1 MEKNEEHG
9 KVVTGM
15 RNDIDVVEL
24 VEVEELEELQAPG
37 FWDTVG
43 GFAVGAGV
51 VGGGLAIG
59 IAIT

>member
-1 MEKNEEHG
+1 
-9 KVVTGM
+9 M
-15 RNDIDVVEL
+15 RNDMNVMEL

-37 FWDTVG
+37 FWDTAA

>member
-1 MEKNEEHG
+1 M
-9 KVVTGM
+9 TL
-15 RNDIDVVEL
+15 EL
-24 VEVEELEELQAPG
+24 VQIESDLVVEELEELQAPG